1 MAPGEIN
8 CLAPLAVA
16 TTILYLLV
24 RPSSA
29 SSPECRWP
37 DRSEFIDNEILK
49 VFDNLQ
55 PKEQHQDDCLFEIPD
70 SDFIHNRSRGEAAA
84 IVFAVY
90 KETLSFYKKKVPRKL
105 LKLLLRRSRSAFN
118 TKCRSAFNT
127 KCRSAFNTK
136 CHSAFNT
143 KCRSA
148 FNTKCRS
155 AFNTKCRSAF
165 NTKCR
170 SAFNTK
176 CRSAFITKCCSAFN
190 TKCS

>member
-1 MAPGEIN
+1 MAPGEMN

-24 RPSSA
+24 QPSSA

-37 DRSEFIDNEILK
+37 DKKGEFIDNEILK

-90 KETLSFYKKKVPRKL
+90 NETLSFYKKKGPRKL
-105 LKLLLRRSRSAFN
+105 LKLLLRRLKQLGRCVTGTAQYKAVTDAICKEYRELRQKAREWGNTTCARSIFWALGN
-118 TKCRSAFNT
+118 KLQQAVQLSSLMTKMYLMSKT
-127 KCRSAFNTK
+127 S
-136 CHSAFNT
+136 
-143 KCRSA
+143 
-148 FNTKCRS
+148 
-155 AFNTKCRSAF
+155 
-165 NTKCR
+165 
-170 SAFNTK
+170 
-176 CRSAFITKCCSAFN
+176 
-190 TKCS
+190 